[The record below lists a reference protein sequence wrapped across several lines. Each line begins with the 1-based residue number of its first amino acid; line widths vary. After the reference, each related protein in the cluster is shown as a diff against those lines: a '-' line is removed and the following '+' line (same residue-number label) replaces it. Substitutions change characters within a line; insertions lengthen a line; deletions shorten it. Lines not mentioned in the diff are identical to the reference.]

1 MKRVLKNRPQL
12 DPSSFSR
19 VRLDGNAP
27 PMKEEDKTKSELIA
41 ELVALRQRV
50 AELEKRENQYQHS
63 EKALRLN
70 EERFLMLLENMKDY
84 AIFFLDPD
92 GRVIKWGAGAESI
105 LGYQEAE
112 ILGKSG
118 SIIFTPED
126 RDRGEDRKERVK
138 ALTEGRAEN
147 ERWHVR
153 KDGSRFWGSG
163 IVTSLRDESG
173 QVQGLAKIM
182 RDFTE
187 RKQAEEERTRLL
199 ARAQEARTQAE
210 SANRMKDEFLA
221 TLSHELRS
229 PLNAMLGWTSLLRT
243 RKFDAAT
250 TARAIETI
258 ERNAKAQA
266 RLIEDL
272 LDVSRIIRGQLRL
285 TVRPLELIPVIESA
299 INTVRPAADA
309 KNIQVHLL
317 LDTFVGSIS
326 GDPDRLQQIIWNLL
340 TNAIK
345 FTPEGGRV
353 QVYLRGDRSH
363 AEISVRDT
371 GEGISPDFLPYVFD
385 RFRQADNSITRSYT
399 GLGLGLAIVRHL
411 VELHGGTVRAESP
424 GEGQGSTFIVK
435 LPLLNSAGVKK
446 RTEEEESLCSS
457 QSSALNPQE
466 SPPTLWESPLD
477 GLQILVVDDEAD
489 ARELLKSIL
498 EQYGAEAIAAASAE
512 EAIGTIQQSKPDLLI
527 SDIGMPN
534 EDGYSLIRRVRA
546 LEAEKGQIPS
556 VALTAYVRV
565 DDQKAAL
572 SAGFQSH
579 VAKPID
585 PTELIAVVASL
596 VGRTGNV

>member
-1 MKRVLKNRPQL
+1 
-12 DPSSFSR
+12 
-19 VRLDGNAP
+19 
-27 PMKEEDKTKSELIA
+27 MKEEDKTKSELIA

-63 EKALRLN
+63 GKALRLN

-84 AIFFLDPD
+84 TIFFLDLE

-126 RDRGEDRKERVK
+126 RDRGEDKKELGK

-182 RDFTE
+182 RDFTD

-285 TVRPLELIPVIESA
+285 TVRSMELIPVIESA

-317 LDTFVGSIS
+317 VDTSVGLIS

-353 QVYLRGDRSH
+353 EVYLQGDRSH

-466 SPPTLWESPLD
+466 SPRSTLWESPLD

-498 EQYGAEAIAAASAE
+498 EQYGAEAIAVASAE
-512 EAIGTIQQSKPDLLI
+512 EAIATIQQSKPDVLI

-546 LEAEKGQIPS
+546 LEAEQGQIPS

-565 DDQKAAL
+565 DDQEAAL

-585 PTELIAVVASL
+585 PTELITVVASL

>member
-1 MKRVLKNRPQL
+1 
-12 DPSSFSR
+12 
-19 VRLDGNAP
+19 
-27 PMKEEDKTKSELIA
+27 MKEEDKTKSELIA

-182 RDFTE
+182 RDFTD

-199 ARAQEARTQAE
+199 ARAQEACTQAE

-285 TVRPLELIPVIESA
+285 TVRSMELIPVIESA

-317 LDTFVGSIS
+317 VDTFVGLIS

-353 QVYLRGDRSH
+353 EVYLQGDRSH

-498 EQYGAEAIAAASAE
+498 EQYGAEAIAVASAE
-512 EAIGTIQQSKPDLLI
+512 EAIGTIQKSKPDLLI

>member
-1 MKRVLKNRPQL
+1 
-12 DPSSFSR
+12 
-19 VRLDGNAP
+19 
-27 PMKEEDKTKSELIA
+27 MKEEDKTKSELMV

-50 AELEKRENQYQHS
+50 AELEKRENEYQQS

-84 AIFFLDPD
+84 AIFFLNPD
-92 GRVIKWGAGAESI
+92 GCVIKWGAGAESI

-118 SIIFTPED
+118 SIIFTDED
-126 RDRGEDRKERVK
+126 RDRGEDTKERVK

-182 RDFTE
+182 RDFTD

-199 ARAQEARTQAE
+199 AREQEARTQAE

-285 TVRPLELIPVIESA
+285 TVRSMELIPVIESA
-299 INTVRPAADA
+299 INAVRPAADA

-345 FTPEGGRV
+345 FTPQGGRV
-353 QVYLRGDRSH
+353 QVYLQGDRSH
-363 AEISVRDT
+363 VEISVSDT
-371 GEGISPDFLPYVFD
+371 GEGISADFLAYVFD
-385 RFRQADNSITRSYT
+385 RFRQADNSITRPYA

-435 LPLLNSAGVKK
+435 LPLINTAGVEK
-446 RTEEEESLCSS
+446 RTEEEEESLPTP

-466 SPPTLWESPLD
+466 NPYCTPWKSALN

-489 ARELLKSIL
+489 ARELMMNIL
-498 EQYGAEAIAAASAE
+498 EQYGAEVIAAASAE
-512 EAIGTIQQSKPDLLI
+512 EAIATIQQSQPDVLI

-546 LEAEKGQIPS
+546 LEAEQGQIPS

-579 VAKPID
+579 VSKPVD
-585 PTELIAVVASL
+585 PAELIAVVASL

>member
-1 MKRVLKNRPQL
+1 
-12 DPSSFSR
+12 
-19 VRLDGNAP
+19 
-27 PMKEEDKTKSELIA
+27 MKEEDQTKSELIA
-41 ELVALRQRV
+41 ELVLLRQRV
-50 AELEKRENQYQHS
+50 AELEKRKNEYQQS
-63 EKALRLN
+63 EKALRFN

-84 AIFFLDPD
+84 AIFFLDLE
-92 GRVIKWGAGAESI
+92 GCVIKWGAGAEKI

-126 RDRGEDRKERVK
+126 RDRGDDHKELQK

-163 IVTSLRDESG
+163 IVTSLRDENG
-173 QVQGLAKIM
+173 QLQGLAKIM
-182 RDFTE
+182 RDFTD

-199 ARAQEARTQAE
+199 AREQEARTQAE

-345 FTPEGGRV
+345 FTPEGGQV
-353 QVYLRGDRSH
+353 QVYLQGDRSH
-363 AEISVRDT
+363 VEISVSDT

-411 VELHGGTVRAESP
+411 VELHGGTVRAESL
-424 GEGQGSTFIVK
+424 GAGQGSTFIVK
-435 LPLLNSAGVKK
+435 LPLITSAEVKK
-446 RTEEEESLCSS
+446 RAEEAESLCSS
-457 QSSALNPQE
+457 QSSAPNPQE
-466 SPPTLWESPLD
+466 SPRPTVWESPLD

-498 EQYGAEAIAAASAE
+498 EQYGAEAIATASAE
-512 EAIGTIQQSKPDLLI
+512 EAIATIQQSKPDLLI

-546 LEAEKGQIPS
+546 LETEKGQIPS
-556 VALTAYVRV
+556 VALTAYVRA

>member
-1 MKRVLKNRPQL
+1 M
-12 DPSSFSR
+12 
-19 VRLDGNAP
+19 RLDGNAP
-27 PMKEEDKTKSELIA
+27 TMKEEDKTKSELMV

-50 AELEKRENQYQHS
+50 AELEKRENEYQQS

-84 AIFFLDPD
+84 AIFFLNPD
-92 GRVIKWGAGAESI
+92 GCVIKWGAGAESI

-118 SIIFTPED
+118 SIIFTDED
-126 RDRGEDRKERVK
+126 RDRGEDTKERVK

-182 RDFTE
+182 RDFTD

-199 ARAQEARTQAE
+199 AREQEARTQAE

-285 TVRPLELIPVIESA
+285 TVRSMELIPVIESA
-299 INTVRPAADA
+299 INAVRPAADA

-345 FTPEGGRV
+345 FTPQGGRV
-353 QVYLRGDRSH
+353 QVYLQGDRSH
-363 AEISVRDT
+363 VEISVSDT
-371 GEGISPDFLPYVFD
+371 GEGISADFLAYVFD
-385 RFRQADNSITRSYT
+385 RFRQADNSITRPYA

-435 LPLLNSAGVKK
+435 LPLINTAGVEK
-446 RTEEEESLCSS
+446 RTEEEEESLPTP

-466 SPPTLWESPLD
+466 NPYCTPWKSALN

-489 ARELLKSIL
+489 ARELMMNIL
-498 EQYGAEAIAAASAE
+498 EQYGAEVIAAASAE
-512 EAIGTIQQSKPDLLI
+512 EAIATIQQSQPDVLI

-546 LEAEKGQIPS
+546 LEAEQGQIPS

-579 VAKPID
+579 VSKPVD
-585 PTELIAVVASL
+585 PAELIAVVASL

>member
-1 MKRVLKNRPQL
+1 
-12 DPSSFSR
+12 
-19 VRLDGNAP
+19 
-27 PMKEEDKTKSELIA
+27 MKEEDKTKSELMV

-50 AELEKRENQYQHS
+50 AELEKRENEYQQS

-105 LGYQEAE
+105 LGYREAE

-118 SIIFTPED
+118 SIIFTDED

-182 RDFTE
+182 RDFTD

-199 ARAQEARTQAE
+199 AREQEARTQAE

-285 TVRPLELIPVIESA
+285 TVRSMELIPVIESA

-317 LDTFVGSIS
+317 VDTFVGSIS

-345 FTPEGGRV
+345 FTPQDGRV
-353 QVYLRGDRSH
+353 EVYLQGDRSH
-363 AEISVRDT
+363 VEISVRDT
-371 GEGISPDFLPYVFD
+371 GEGISAEFLPYVFD
-385 RFRQADNSITRSYT
+385 RFRQADNSITRPYA

-498 EQYGAEAIAAASAE
+498 EQYGAEAIAVPSAE
-512 EAIGTIQQSKPDLLI
+512 EAIATIQQSKPDLLI

-546 LEAEKGQIPS
+546 LETEQGQIPS

>member
-1 MKRVLKNRPQL
+1 
-12 DPSSFSR
+12 
-19 VRLDGNAP
+19 
-27 PMKEEDKTKSELIA
+27 MKEEDKTKSELIA

-182 RDFTE
+182 RDFTD

-285 TVRPLELIPVIESA
+285 TVRSMELIPVIESA

-317 LDTFVGSIS
+317 VDTFVGLIS

-353 QVYLRGDRSH
+353 EVYLQGDRSH

-466 SPPTLWESPLD
+466 SPRSTLWESPLD

-512 EAIGTIQQSKPDLLI
+512 EAIATIQQSKPDLLI

>member
-1 MKRVLKNRPQL
+1 
-12 DPSSFSR
+12 
-19 VRLDGNAP
+19 
-27 PMKEEDKTKSELIA
+27 MKEEDKTKSELIA

-126 RDRGEDRKERVK
+126 RDRGEDKKELGK

-182 RDFTE
+182 RDFTD

-285 TVRPLELIPVIESA
+285 TVRSMELIPVIESA

-317 LDTFVGSIS
+317 VDTFVGLIS

-353 QVYLRGDRSH
+353 EVYLQGDRSH

-371 GEGISPDFLPYVFD
+371 GEGISAEFLPYVFD

-411 VELHGGTVRAESP
+411 VELHGGTVRAESL
-424 GEGQGSTFIVK
+424 GAGQGSTFIVK
-435 LPLLNSAGVKK
+435 LPLITSADAKK
-446 RTEEEESLCSS
+446 RAEEAESLCSS
-457 QSSALNPQE
+457 QSSAPNPQE
-466 SPPTLWESPLD
+466 SPRPTVWESPLD

-498 EQYGAEAIAAASAE
+498 EQYGAEAIPAASAE
-512 EAIGTIQQSKPDLLI
+512 EAIATIQQSKPDLLI

-556 VALTAYVRV
+556 VALTAYVRA

>member
-1 MKRVLKNRPQL
+1 
-12 DPSSFSR
+12 
-19 VRLDGNAP
+19 
-27 PMKEEDKTKSELIA
+27 MKEEDKTKSELIA

-50 AELEKRENQYQHS
+50 AELEKRENQYQQS
-63 EKALRLN
+63 EKGLRLN

-92 GRVIKWGAGAESI
+92 GYVIKWGAGAESI
-105 LGYQEAE
+105 LGYREAE

-126 RDRGEDRKERVK
+126 CDRGEDRKERVK

-163 IVTSLRDESG
+163 IVTSLRDEGG

-182 RDFTE
+182 RDFTD

-199 ARAQEARTQAE
+199 AREQEARTQAE

-285 TVRPLELIPVIESA
+285 TVRSMELIPVIESA
-299 INTVRPAADA
+299 INAVRPAADA

-353 QVYLRGDRSH
+353 QVYLQGDRSH
-363 AEISVRDT
+363 VEISVSDT
-371 GEGISPDFLPYVFD
+371 GEGISAEFLPYVFD
-385 RFRQADNSITRSYT
+385 RFRQADNSITRPYA

-435 LPLLNSAGVKK
+435 LPLINTAGVEK
-446 RTEEEESLCSS
+446 RTKEEEESLLSP

-466 SPPTLWESPLD
+466 NPHHTVWKSTLD
-477 GLQILVVDDEAD
+477 GLQILIVDDEAD
-489 ARELLKSIL
+489 ARELLMSIL
-498 EQYGAEAIAAASAE
+498 EQYGAEVIATASVE
-512 EAIGTIQQSKPDLLI
+512 EAIATIQQSQPDVLI

-546 LEAEKGQIPS
+546 LEAEQGQIPS

-579 VAKPID
+579 VSKPVD
-585 PTELIAVVASL
+585 PAELIAVVASL

>member
-1 MKRVLKNRPQL
+1 
-12 DPSSFSR
+12 
-19 VRLDGNAP
+19 
-27 PMKEEDKTKSELIA
+27 MKEEDKTKSELIA

-126 RDRGEDRKERVK
+126 RDRGDDRKERVK

-182 RDFTE
+182 RDFTD

-285 TVRPLELIPVIESA
+285 TVRSMELIPVIESA
-299 INTVRPAADA
+299 INTVRPAADV

-317 LDTFVGSIS
+317 VDTFVGLIS

-345 FTPEGGRV
+345 FTPEGGQV
-353 QVYLRGDRSH
+353 QVYLQGDRSH

-371 GEGISPDFLPYVFD
+371 GEGISAEFLPYVFD

-411 VELHGGTVRAESP
+411 VELHGGTVRAESL
-424 GEGQGSTFIVK
+424 GTGQGSTFIVK

-512 EAIGTIQQSKPDLLI
+512 EAIATIQQSKPDLLI

>member
-1 MKRVLKNRPQL
+1 
-12 DPSSFSR
+12 
-19 VRLDGNAP
+19 
-27 PMKEEDKTKSELIA
+27 MKEEDKTKSELIA

-50 AELEKRENQYQHS
+50 AELEKRENQYQQS

-70 EERFLMLLENMKDY
+70 EERFLMLLGNMKDY
-84 AIFFLDPD
+84 AIFFLDLD

-126 RDRGEDRKERVK
+126 RDRGDDHKELRK

-163 IVTSLRDESG
+163 IVTSLRDENG
-173 QVQGLAKIM
+173 QLQGLAKIM

-199 ARAQEARTQAE
+199 AREQEARTQAE

-285 TVRPLELIPVIESA
+285 TVRSMELIPVIESA

-345 FTPEGGRV
+345 FTPQGGRV
-353 QVYLRGDRSH
+353 QVYLQGDRSH
-363 AEISVRDT
+363 VEISISDT
-371 GEGISPDFLPYVFD
+371 GEGISAEFLPYVFD
-385 RFRQADNSITRSYT
+385 RFRQADNSITRPYA

-435 LPLLNSAGVKK
+435 LPLINTARVEK
-446 RTEEEESLCSS
+446 RTKEEEESLLSP

-466 SPPTLWESPLD
+466 NPHCTLWKSTLD
-477 GLQILVVDDEAD
+477 GLQILIVDDEAD
-489 ARELLKSIL
+489 ARELLMSIL
-498 EQYGAEAIAAASAE
+498 EQYGAEVIAVASVEKAIA
-512 EAIGTIQQSKPDLLI
+512 TIQQSKPDVLI

-546 LEAEKGQIPS
+546 LEAEQGQIPS
-556 VALTAYVRV
+556 VALTAYARV

-579 VAKPID
+579 VAKPVD
-585 PTELIAVVASL
+585 PAELIAVVTSL

>member
-1 MKRVLKNRPQL
+1 
-12 DPSSFSR
+12 
-19 VRLDGNAP
+19 
-27 PMKEEDKTKSELIA
+27 MKEEDKTKSELIA

-126 RDRGEDRKERVK
+126 CDRGEDRKERVK

-182 RDFTE
+182 RDFTD

-229 PLNAMLGWTSLLRT
+229 PLNAMLGWTTLLRT

-285 TVRPLELIPVIESA
+285 TVRSMELIPVIESA

-317 LDTFVGSIS
+317 VDTFVGLIS

-353 QVYLRGDRSH
+353 EVYLQGDRSH

-512 EAIGTIQQSKPDLLI
+512 EAIATIQQSKPDLLI

>member
-1 MKRVLKNRPQL
+1 
-12 DPSSFSR
+12 
-19 VRLDGNAP
+19 
-27 PMKEEDKTKSELIA
+27 MKEEDKTKSELIA

-84 AIFFLDPD
+84 AIFFLDLE

-126 RDRGEDRKERVK
+126 RDRGEDKKELGK

-182 RDFTE
+182 RDFTD

-285 TVRPLELIPVIESA
+285 TVRSMELIPVIESA

-317 LDTFVGSIS
+317 VDTFVGLIS

-353 QVYLRGDRSH
+353 EVYLQGARSH

-411 VELHGGTVRAESP
+411 VELHGGTVRAESL
-424 GEGQGSTFIVK
+424 GTGQGSTFIVK
-435 LPLLNSAGVKK
+435 LPLITSAEVKK
-446 RTEEEESLCSS
+446 RAEEAESLCSS

-466 SPPTLWESPLD
+466 SPRPTVWESPLD

-512 EAIGTIQQSKPDLLI
+512 EAIATIQQSKPDLLI

-565 DDQKAAL
+565 DDQKAVL

>member
-1 MKRVLKNRPQL
+1 
-12 DPSSFSR
+12 
-19 VRLDGNAP
+19 
-27 PMKEEDKTKSELIA
+27 MKEEDKTKSELIA

-182 RDFTE
+182 RDFTD

-498 EQYGAEAIAAASAE
+498 EQYGAEAIAVASAE

-534 EDGYSLIRRVRA
+534 EDGYSLIRLVRA

>member
-1 MKRVLKNRPQL
+1 
-12 DPSSFSR
+12 
-19 VRLDGNAP
+19 
-27 PMKEEDKTKSELIA
+27 MKEEDKTKSELIA

-126 RDRGEDRKERVK
+126 RDRGDDHKELQK

-182 RDFTE
+182 RDFTD

-353 QVYLRGDRSH
+353 QVYLQGDRSH
-363 AEISVRDT
+363 VEILVSDT
-371 GEGISPDFLPYVFD
+371 GEGISAEFLPYVFD

-446 RTEEEESLCSS
+446 RAEEAQSLCRS
-457 QSSALNPQE
+457 QSSAPNPQE
-466 SPPTLWESPLD
+466 SPRPTLWESPLD

-512 EAIGTIQQSKPDLLI
+512 EAIATIQQSKPDLLI

-556 VALTAYVRV
+556 VALTAYVRA

>member
-1 MKRVLKNRPQL
+1 
-12 DPSSFSR
+12 
-19 VRLDGNAP
+19 
-27 PMKEEDKTKSELIA
+27 MKEEDKTKSELIA